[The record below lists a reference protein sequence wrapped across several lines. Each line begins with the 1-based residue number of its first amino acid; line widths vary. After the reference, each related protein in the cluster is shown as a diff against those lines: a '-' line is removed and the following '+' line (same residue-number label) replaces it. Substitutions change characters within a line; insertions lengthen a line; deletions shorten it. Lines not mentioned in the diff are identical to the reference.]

1 MTVSR
6 IQFVTVPVADQAKAR
21 DFYVEKLGFEVVVD
35 RGGPAG
41 RFVMVA
47 PKGAQ
52 TGLVLVD
59 YPISGVTLTG
69 PLHFQ
74 LDTTDLDADVAALRG
89 HGIEV
94 PEPQVMPWGRAT
106 SFRDLDGNGVGLLEP
121 SAFGNRPG

>member
-1 MTVSR
+1 MPVSR
-6 IQFVTVPVADQAKAR
+6 IQFVTVPVADRAKAR
-21 DFYVEKLGFEVVVD
+21 EFYVGKLGFEVVVD
-35 RGGPAG
+35 RNGPAG

-47 PKGAQ
+47 PKGAR

-59 YPISGVTLTG
+59 YPISGVALTG

-74 LDTTDLDADVAALRG
+74 LDTTDLDADVAALRDN
-89 HGIEV
+89 GIEV

-106 SFRDLDGNGVGLLEP
+106 SFQDLDGNGVGLLEP

>member
-6 IQFVTVPVADQAKAR
+6 IQFVTVPVADQAAAR
-21 DFYVEKLGFEVVVD
+21 DFYVGKLGLDVVVD
-35 RGGPAG
+35 RAGPAG

-59 YPISGVTLTG
+59 YPISGVHLAG

-74 LDTTDLDADVAALRG
+74 LDTSDLDADITALRANG
-89 HGIEV
+89 VDV
-94 PEPQVMPWGRAT
+94 PEPQTMPWGRAT
-106 SFRDLDGNGVGLLEP
+106 SIKDLDGNGVGLLEP
-121 SAFGNRPG
+121 SAFGNRPN